1 MHKMT
6 ATPTPKTK
14 SLRTLQRIIL
24 PEAVQTDVIPLY
36 IDSGS
41 ATGVQLPT
49 RMDGD
54 AADAIAEAAAVQEL
68 KTDANAPSR
77 SASPD
82 VLGRRST
89 KIDAGKTVSF
99 GTYFNAFPA
108 SYWRRWTELDSVN
121 LQLRT
126 EGDGMIVVYKSNA
139 RGVIQRVDAKVVSG
153 VATSTF
159 QLTLAPFGDGGWYW
173 FDLTAT
179 KSDLILQEAEWQG
192 DIEPRLGQDG
202 GKATVQI
209 TTMNKVE
216 YCINN
221 IRALGENL
229 DALESVQEI
238 LIVDQ
243 GTDKVADHPDFEN
256 AVKPLSGKF
265 RIINQSNLGGSGGFG
280 RGMYE
285 SVNNGS
291 DYVLLLD
298 DDVVVEPESILRL
311 ITFADYCKNPTIVG
325 GHMFDMFDRSVLH
338 AFGEVVNPWRTFYD
352 RPHEDMSLGHD
363 LAKSNLR
370 STHWMH
376 RRVDV
381 DYNGWWMCLIPT
393 EVIKKIGLSLPLFLK
408 WDDAEYGLRAKEA
421 GIATVSFPGAGLWH
435 VSWQDKD
442 DSVGWQAYFHERNR
456 LITALIHSPFEKG
469 GSVLRE
475 SLFLDVKHALS
486 MQYYTEEGRL
496 LAIEDLLSGP
506 EHLHPS
512 LSERLPVIRGKVKNF
527 QDAQLKTNI
536 DDYPQPKTK
545 KPPFKG
551 RRNFHAPGY
560 SKLVPWAVSTVGRQ
574 LFKPV
579 DEMAEKNPQI
589 QLTYAENRWW
599 TVSKFDSLLVTN
611 AEGTGVFW
619 YKRDPQQLR
628 KDLVRASKLHTKLFT
643 DWADLRKQYKEAA
656 GQVASYEAWQE
667 TFNKHTESEITR

>member
-1 MHKMT
+1 MSVKNMT
-6 ATPTPKTK
+6 DMK
-14 SLRTLQRIIL
+14 TLQRVIL

-49 RMDGD
+49 RLDGD
-54 AADAIAEAAAVQEL
+54 AAKTIEKAAAQQEL
-68 KTDANAPSR
+68 KNENAAGPVATTS
-77 SASPD
+77 D

-89 KIDAGKTVSF
+89 HLAAGKTVSF

-108 SYWRRWTELDSVN
+108 SYWRRWTDLKSVT
-121 LQLRT
+121 LRITT
-126 EGDGMIVVYKSNA
+126 EGAGMVVVYKSNA
-139 RGVIQRVDAKVVSG
+139 RGVIQRVDAKVLEGAETV
-153 VATSTF
+153 TF
-159 QLTLAPFGDGGWYW
+159 NLTLAPFGDGGWYW

-179 KSDLILQEAEWQG
+179 KSDLTLVEADWLG
-192 DIEPRLGQDG
+192 DIQPRLGEAG

-209 TTMNKVE
+209 TTMNKVQ
-216 YCINN
+216 YCIDN
-221 IRALGENL
+221 IRSLGNNL
-229 DALESVQEI
+229 DALETVKEI

-243 GTDKVADHPDFEN
+243 GTEKVQDHPDFEEVV
-256 AVKPLSGKF
+256 APLAGKF
-265 RIINQSNLGGSGGFG
+265 RIINQANLGGSGGFA
-280 RGMYE
+280 RGMFE

-291 DYVLLLD
+291 DYVMLLD

-325 GHMFDMFDRSVLH
+325 GHMFDMYDRSVLH

-352 RPHEDMSLGHD
+352 KPHADMSLGHD
-363 LAKSNLR
+363 LGRNNLR

-393 EVIKKIGLSLPLFLK
+393 EVINKIGLSLPLFLK

-421 GIATVSFPGAGLWH
+421 GIATVSFPGAALWH

-496 LAIEDLLSGP
+496 MAIEDLLSGP

-512 LSERLPVIRGKVKNF
+512 LSERLPVIRGKVKDF
-527 QDAQLKTNI
+527 QDAQLKSNL
-536 DDYPQPKTK
+536 DDYPQPKTT

-551 RRNFHAPGY
+551 RRNFSSPGY
-560 SKLVPWAVSTVGRQ
+560 QKLIPWTISTVGRQ

-579 DEMAEKNPQI
+579 DDLAKTNPQI
-589 QLTYAENRWW
+589 QLNYSENRWW

-619 YKRDPQQLR
+619 YQRDPKKLR
-628 KDLVRASKLHTKLFT
+628 ENLARASKLHAQLFKN
-643 DWADLRKQYKEAA
+643 WADLRNQYRSAA
-656 GQVASYEAWQE
+656 AEVASYDAWAK
-667 TFNKHTESEITR
+667 TFQKHTESELTR

>member
-1 MHKMT
+1 MMT
-6 ATPTPKTK
+6 TTHTSPVQT
-14 SLRTLQRIIL
+14 RVLQRVIL

-36 IDSGS
+36 IDSGN

-49 RMDGD
+49 RLDDD
-54 AADAIAEAAAVQEL
+54 ASKTIAQATARQEL
-68 KTDANAPSR
+68 KAEA
-77 SASPD
+77 SAGSARGTEPD
-82 VLGRRST
+82 MLSRRST
-89 KIDAGKTVSF
+89 HLAAGKTVSF

-108 SYWRRWTELDSVN
+108 SYWRRWTSLKSVT
-121 LQLRT
+121 LRLET
-126 EGDGMIVVYKSNA
+126 SGEGMVVVYKSNA
-139 RGVIQRVDAKVVSG
+139 RGVIQRVDAKVLSG
-153 VATSTF
+153 QVKTEFELS
-159 QLTLAPFGDGGWYW
+159 LAPFGDGGWYW
-173 FDLTAT
+173 FDLSAT
-179 KSDLILQEAEWQG
+179 SDDLTLVEAEWCG
-192 DIEPRLGQDG
+192 AITPRLGEEG

-209 TTMNKVE
+209 TTMNKVQ
-216 YCINN
+216 YCIDN
-221 IRALGENL
+221 IRSLGENL
-229 DALESVQEI
+229 DALETVQEI

-243 GTDKVADHPDFEN
+243 GTEKVSEHPDFEEV
-256 AVKPLSGKF
+256 VKPLSGKF
-265 RIINQSNLGGSGGFG
+265 RIINQANLGGSGGFA
-280 RGMYE
+280 RGMFE

-291 DYVLLLD
+291 DYVMLLD

-325 GHMFDMFDRSVLH
+325 GHMFDMYDRSVLH

-352 RPHEDMSLGHD
+352 KPYDDMFLGHD
-363 LAKSNLR
+363 LGKSNLR
-370 STHWMH
+370 STHWLH

-393 EVIKKIGLSLPLFLK
+393 EVIKQIGLSLPLFLK
-408 WDDAEYGLRAKEA
+408 WDDAEYGLRAKAA

-469 GSVLRE
+469 GAVLRE

-496 LAIEDLLSGP
+496 MALEDLLSGP
-506 EHLHPS
+506 DHLHPS
-512 LSERLPVIRGKVKNF
+512 LSERLPVIRGKVKEF
-527 QDAQLKTNI
+527 KDAQLKTDF
-536 DDYPQPKTK
+536 DDYPQPKTH

-551 RRNFHAPGY
+551 RRNFSSPGY
-560 SKLVPWAVSTVGRQ
+560 QKLIPWTISTVGRQ

-579 DEMAEKNPQI
+579 DSLAKEHPQI
-589 QLTYAENRWW
+589 QLNYSENRWW

-619 YKRDPQQLR
+619 YQRDPKKLR
-628 KDLVRASKLHTKLFT
+628 ENLARATKLHAKLFSDWSKL
-643 DWADLRKQYKEAA
+643 RQQYREAA
-656 GQVASYEAWQE
+656 DRVASYDAWAK
-667 TFNKHTESEITR
+667 TFEKHTESELTR

>member
-1 MHKMT
+1 MT
-6 ATPTPKTK
+6 ENNVPSMKI
-14 SLRTLQRIIL
+14 LQRVIL

-49 RMDGD
+49 RLDGD
-54 AADAIAEAAAVQEL
+54 AAKTIEKATAQQEL
-68 KTDANAPSR
+68 KNENAPGPVATNS
-77 SASPD
+77 D

-89 KIDAGKTVSF
+89 HLAVGKTVSF

-108 SYWRRWTELDSVN
+108 SYWRRWTELKSVT
-121 LQLRT
+121 LRITT
-126 EGDGMIVVYKSNA
+126 EGAGMVVVYKSNA
-139 RGVIQRVDAKVVSG
+139 RGVIQRVDAKVLEGAETV
-153 VATSTF
+153 TF
-159 QLTLAPFGDGGWYW
+159 DLTLAPFGDGGWYW

-179 KSDLILQEAEWQG
+179 KSDLTLVEADWLG
-192 DIEPRLGQDG
+192 DIQPRLGEAG

-209 TTMNKVE
+209 TTMNKVQ
-216 YCINN
+216 YCIDN
-221 IRALGENL
+221 IRSLGNNL
-229 DALESVQEI
+229 DALETVKEI

-243 GTDKVADHPDFEN
+243 GTEKVQDHPDFEEVV
-256 AVKPLSGKF
+256 APLAGKF
-265 RIINQSNLGGSGGFG
+265 RIINQANLGGSGGFA
-280 RGMYE
+280 RGMFE

-291 DYVLLLD
+291 DYVMLLD

-325 GHMFDMFDRSVLH
+325 GHMFDMYDRSVLH

-352 RPHEDMSLGHD
+352 KPHEDMSLGHD
-363 LAKSNLR
+363 LGRNNLR

-393 EVIKKIGLSLPLFLK
+393 EVINKIGLSLPLFLK

-421 GIATVSFPGAGLWH
+421 GVATVSFPGAALWH

-475 SLFLDVKHALS
+475 SLFLDVKHVLS

-496 LAIEDLLSGP
+496 MAIEDLLSGP
-506 EHLHPS
+506 DHLHPS
-512 LSERLPVIRGKVKNF
+512 LSERLPVIRGKVKEF
-527 QDAQLKTNI
+527 QDAQLKSNL
-536 DDYPQPKTK
+536 DDYPQPKTS

-551 RRNFHAPGY
+551 RRNFSSPGY
-560 SKLVPWAVSTVGRQ
+560 QKLIPWTISTVGRQ

-579 DEMAEKNPQI
+579 DDLAKTHPQI
-589 QLTYAENRWW
+589 QLNYSENRWW

-619 YKRDPQQLR
+619 YQRDPKKLR
-628 KDLVRASKLHTKLFT
+628 ENLARASKLHAQLFKN
-643 DWADLRKQYKEAA
+643 WADLRNQYRSAA
-656 GQVASYEAWQE
+656 AEVASYDAWAK
-667 TFNKHTESEITR
+667 TFQKHTESELTR

>member
-1 MHKMT
+1 MSST
-6 ATPTPKTK
+6 TTIDT
-14 SLRTLQRIIL
+14 SSQRTLQRVIL

-36 IDSGS
+36 VDAGMAS
-41 ATGVQLPT
+41 GVQLPT
-49 RMDGD
+49 REDGD
-54 AADAIAEAAAVQEL
+54 AHKTFVQATSDQEKTADSSRADASDL
-68 KTDANAPSR
+68 
-77 SASPD
+77 
-82 VLGRRST
+82 LGRRST
-89 KIDAGKTVSF
+89 QIAKGKSLSF

-108 SYWRRWTELDSVN
+108 SYWRRWTSLRFVTLSVKT
-121 LQLRT
+121 QG
-126 EGDGMIVVYKSNA
+126 EGMIIVYKSNA
-139 RGVIQRVDAKVVSG
+139 RGVIQRVDAAVVSG
-153 VATSTF
+153 ENEAVFKLS
-159 QLTLAPFGDGGWYW
+159 LNPFSDGGWYW
-173 FDLTAT
+173 FDLDAQQQGFTLVEANWLGDAT
-179 KSDLILQEAEWQG
+179 
-192 DIEPRLGQDG
+192 PRTGENG

-221 IRALGENL
+221 IRSLGENIDIFDSIKEL
-229 DALESVQEI
+229 

-243 GTDKVADHPDFEN
+243 GTDKVQDHPDFEKVV
-256 AVKPLSGKF
+256 APLAGKF
-265 RIINQSNLGGSGGFG
+265 RIINQSNLGGSGGFA

-311 ITFADYCKNPTIVG
+311 VTFADYCKNPTIVG
-325 GHMFDMFDRSVLH
+325 GHMFDMYDRTVLH

-352 RPHEDMSLGHD
+352 RPHKDMTLGHD
-363 LAKSNLR
+363 LGRHNLR
-370 STHWMH
+370 NTHWLH

-393 EVIKKIGLSLPLFLK
+393 EVIKEIGLSLPLFLK

-435 VSWQDKD
+435 VSWVDKD

-469 GSVLRE
+469 GAVMRE

-496 LAIEDLLSGP
+496 MALEDLLSGP
-506 EHLHPS
+506 EHLHDS
-512 LSERLPVIRGKVKNF
+512 LSERLPVIRGKAANYI
-527 QDAQLKTNI
+527 DAQLKSDI
-536 DDYPQPKTK
+536 DAYPQPKTK

-551 RRNFHAPGY
+551 RRNFAPPTY
-560 SKLVPWAVSTVGRQ
+560 KNLLPWAVKAVGRQ
-574 LFKPV
+574 AFVPV
-579 DEMAEKNPQI
+579 DKMAQENPQI
-589 QLTYAENRWW
+589 QLSYQENRWW
-599 TVSKFDSLLVTN
+599 TVSRFDSLLVTN

-619 YKRDPQQLR
+619 YKRDPEQLR
-628 KDLVRASKLHTKLFT
+628 SKLAKAASLHAKLFKN
-643 DWADLRKQYKEAA
+643 WASLRQQYRDAA
-656 GQVASYEAWQE
+656 ADVASYEAWKK
-667 TFNKHTESEITR
+667 TFDKHTESELTR

>member
-1 MHKMT
+1 MSEMKI
-6 ATPTPKTK
+6 
-14 SLRTLQRIIL
+14 LQRVIL

-49 RMDGD
+49 RLDGD
-54 AADAIAEAAAVQEL
+54 AAKTIEKAAAQQEL
-68 KTDANAPSR
+68 KNENSMGPATVSTDL
-77 SASPD
+77 
-82 VLGRRST
+82 LGRRST
-89 KIDAGKTVSF
+89 HLDAGKTVSF

-108 SYWRRWTELDSVN
+108 SYWRRWTELKSVT
-121 LQLRT
+121 LRITT
-126 EGDGMIVVYKSNA
+126 EGAGMVVVYKSNA
-139 RGVIQRVDAKVVSG
+139 RGVIQRVDAKVLEGAETV
-153 VATSTF
+153 TF
-159 QLTLAPFGDGGWYW
+159 DLTLAPFGDGGWYW

-179 KSDLILQEAEWQG
+179 KSDLTLVEADWLG
-192 DIEPRLGQDG
+192 DIQPRLGEAG

-209 TTMNKVE
+209 TTMNKVQ
-216 YCINN
+216 YCIDN
-221 IRALGENL
+221 IRSLGNNL
-229 DALESVQEI
+229 DALETVKEI

-243 GTDKVADHPDFEN
+243 GTEKVQDHPDFEEVV
-256 AVKPLSGKF
+256 APLAGKF
-265 RIINQSNLGGSGGFG
+265 RIINQANLGGSGGFA
-280 RGMYE
+280 RGMFE

-291 DYVLLLD
+291 DYVMLLD

-325 GHMFDMFDRSVLH
+325 GHMFDMYDRSVLH

-352 RPHEDMSLGHD
+352 KPHEDMSLGHD
-363 LAKSNLR
+363 LGRNNLR

-393 EVIKKIGLSLPLFLK
+393 EVINKIGLSLPLFLK

-421 GIATVSFPGAGLWH
+421 GVATVSFPGAALWH

-496 LAIEDLLSGP
+496 MAIEDLLSGP

-512 LSERLPVIRGKVKNF
+512 LSERLPVIRGKVKEF
-527 QDAQLKTNI
+527 QDAQLKSNL
-536 DDYPQPKTK
+536 DDYPQPKTS

-551 RRNFHAPGY
+551 RRNFSSPGY
-560 SKLVPWAVSTVGRQ
+560 QKLIPWTISTVGRQ

-579 DEMAEKNPQI
+579 DDLAKTHPQI
-589 QLTYAENRWW
+589 QLNYSENRWW

-619 YKRDPQQLR
+619 YQRDPKKLR
-628 KDLVRASKLHTKLFT
+628 ENLARASKLHAQLFKN
-643 DWADLRKQYKEAA
+643 WADLRNQYRSAA
-656 GQVASYEAWQE
+656 AEVASYDAWAK
-667 TFNKHTESEITR
+667 TFQKHTESELTR

>member
-1 MHKMT
+1 MSTKNMT
-6 ATPTPKTK
+6 EMK
-14 SLRTLQRIIL
+14 TLQRVIL

-49 RMDGD
+49 RLDGD
-54 AADAIAEAAAVQEL
+54 AAKTIEKATAQQEL
-68 KTDANAPSR
+68 KNENAAGPVVTTS
-77 SASPD
+77 D
-82 VLGRRST
+82 VLGRRSAHLA
-89 KIDAGKTVSF
+89 AGKTASF

-108 SYWRRWTELDSVN
+108 SYWRRWTDLKSVT
-121 LQLRT
+121 LRIVT
-126 EGDGMIVVYKSNA
+126 NGAGMVVVYKSNA
-139 RGVIQRVDAKVVSG
+139 RGVIQRVDAKVVEG
-153 VATSTF
+153 AETVTF
-159 QLTLAPFGDGGWYW
+159 DLTLAPFGDGGWYW

-179 KSDLILQEAEWQG
+179 KSDLTLVEADWLG
-192 DIEPRLGQDG
+192 DIQPRLGATG

-209 TTMNKVE
+209 TTMNKVQ
-216 YCINN
+216 YCIDN
-221 IRALGENL
+221 IRSLGNNL
-229 DALESVQEI
+229 DALETVKEI

-243 GTDKVADHPDFEN
+243 GTEKVQDHPDFEEVV
-256 AVKPLSGKF
+256 APLAGKF
-265 RIINQSNLGGSGGFG
+265 RIINQANLGGSGGFA
-280 RGMYE
+280 RGMFE

-291 DYVLLLD
+291 DYVMLLD

-325 GHMFDMFDRSVLH
+325 GHMFDMYDRSVLH

-352 RPHEDMSLGHD
+352 KPHEDMSLGHD
-363 LAKSNLR
+363 LGRNNLR

-393 EVIKKIGLSLPLFLK
+393 EVINKIGLSLPLFLK

-421 GIATVSFPGAGLWH
+421 GIATVSFPGAALWH

-456 LITALIHSPFEKG
+456 LITALIHSPFDKG

-496 LAIEDLLSGP
+496 MAIEDLLSGP

-512 LSERLPVIRGKVKNF
+512 LSERLPVIRSKVKEF
-527 QDAQLKTNI
+527 KDAQLKSNL

-551 RRNFHAPGY
+551 RRNFSSPGY
-560 SKLVPWAVSTVGRQ
+560 QKLIPWTISTVGRQ

-579 DEMAEKNPQI
+579 DELAKTTPQI
-589 QLTYAENRWW
+589 QLNYSENRWW
-599 TVSKFDSLLVTN
+599 TVSKFDSVLVTN

-619 YKRDPQQLR
+619 YQRDPKKLR
-628 KDLVRASKLHTKLFT
+628 ENLARASKLHAQLFKN
-643 DWADLRKQYKEAA
+643 WEDLRHQYRSAA
-656 GQVASYEAWQE
+656 AEVASYDAWAN
-667 TFNKHTESEITR
+667 TFQNHTESELTR

>member
-1 MHKMT
+1 MMDAVKE
-6 ATPTPKTK
+6 
-14 SLRTLQRIIL
+14 LRTLQRIIL

-36 IDSGS
+36 VDSGD
-41 ATGVQLPT
+41 ATGIQLPT
-49 RMDGD
+49 RLDGE
-54 AADAIAEAAAVQEL
+54 ASKTLAQATARQEKQAEHLVQ
-68 KTDANAPSR
+68 R
-77 SASPD
+77 SSSAPD
-82 VLGRRST
+82 VLGRHST
-89 KIDAGKTVSF
+89 HLAAGTTVSF

-108 SYWRRWTELDSVN
+108 SYWRRWTNLKAVTLELET
-121 LQLRT
+121 QG
-126 EGDGMIVVYKSNA
+126 EGMVIVYKSNA
-139 RGVIQRVDAKVVSG
+139 RGVIQRVDAKVLSG
-153 VATSTF
+153 QEKNSF
-159 QLTLAPFGDGGWYW
+159 ELPLAPFGDGGWYW
-173 FDLTAT
+173 FDLIAT
-179 KSDLILQEAEWQG
+179 QDDLTLLEAAWKG
-192 DIEPRLGQDG
+192 DITPRLGSAG

-209 TTMNKVE
+209 TTMNKVD
-216 YCINN
+216 YCIDN
-221 IRALGENL
+221 IRSLGQNL

-243 GTDKVADHPDFEN
+243 GTDKVQDHPDFEEVV
-256 AVKPLSGKF
+256 APLAGKF
-265 RIINQSNLGGSGGFG
+265 RIINQANLGGSGGFA

-291 DYVLLLD
+291 DYVMLLD

-325 GHMFDMFDRSVLH
+325 GHMFDMYDRSVLH

-352 RPHEDMSLGHD
+352 KPQDDMSLGHN
-363 LAKSNLR
+363 LAFSNLR
-370 STHWMH
+370 NTHWMH

-408 WDDAEYGLRAKEA
+408 WDDAEYGLRAKAA
-421 GIATVSFPGAGLWH
+421 GIPTVSFPGAGLWH

-469 GSVLRE
+469 GAVLRE

-496 LAIEDLLSGP
+496 MAIEDLLSGP

-512 LSERLPVIRGKVKNF
+512 LSERLPVIRGKVKDF
-527 QDAQLKTNI
+527 QDAQLKS
-536 DDYPQPKTK
+536 DVDSYPQPKTK

-551 RRNFHAPGY
+551 RRNFASPGY
-560 SKLVPWAVSTVGRQ
+560 QKLIPWTISTVGRQ

-579 DEMAEKNPQI
+579 DELAQKHPQI
-589 QLTYAENRWW
+589 QLSYSENRWW

-619 YKRDPQQLR
+619 YKRDPKKLR
-628 KDLVRASKLHTKLFT
+628 ENLLRAAKLHSKLFN
-643 DWADLRKQYKEAA
+643 DWSNLRQQYREAA
-656 GQVASYEAWQE
+656 AEVASYEAWQK
-667 TFNKHTESEITR
+667 TFEKHTESVLTR

>member
-1 MHKMT
+1 MT
-6 ATPTPKTK
+6 DMK
-14 SLRTLQRIIL
+14 TLQRVIL

-49 RMDGD
+49 RLDGD
-54 AADAIAEAAAVQEL
+54 AAKTIEKAAAQQEL
-68 KTDANAPSR
+68 KNENAAGPVATTS
-77 SASPD
+77 D

-89 KIDAGKTVSF
+89 HLAAGKTVSF

-108 SYWRRWTELDSVN
+108 SYWRRWTDLKSVT
-121 LQLRT
+121 LRITT
-126 EGDGMIVVYKSNA
+126 EGAGMVVVYKSNA
-139 RGVIQRVDAKVVSG
+139 RGVIQRVDAKVLEGAETV
-153 VATSTF
+153 TF
-159 QLTLAPFGDGGWYW
+159 DLTLAPFGDGGWYW

-179 KSDLILQEAEWQG
+179 KSDLTLVEADWLG
-192 DIEPRLGQDG
+192 DIQPRLGEAG

-209 TTMNKVE
+209 TTMNKVQ
-216 YCINN
+216 YCIDN
-221 IRALGENL
+221 IRSLGNNL
-229 DALESVQEI
+229 DALETVKEI

-243 GTDKVADHPDFEN
+243 GTEKVQDHPDFEEVV
-256 AVKPLSGKF
+256 APLAGKF
-265 RIINQSNLGGSGGFG
+265 RIINQANLGGSGGFA
-280 RGMYE
+280 RGMFE

-291 DYVLLLD
+291 DYVMLLD

-325 GHMFDMFDRSVLH
+325 GHMFDMYDRSVLH

-352 RPHEDMSLGHD
+352 KPHEDMSLGHD
-363 LAKSNLR
+363 LGRNNLR

-393 EVIKKIGLSLPLFLK
+393 EVINKIGLSLPLFLK

-421 GIATVSFPGAGLWH
+421 GIATVSFPGAALWH

-496 LAIEDLLSGP
+496 MAIEDLLSGP
-506 EHLHPS
+506 THLHPS
-512 LSERLPVIRGKVKNF
+512 LSERLPIIRGKVKDF
-527 QDAQLKTNI
+527 KDAQLKSNL
-536 DDYPQPKTK
+536 DDYPQPKTT

-551 RRNFHAPGY
+551 RRNFSSPGY
-560 SKLVPWAVSTVGRQ
+560 QKLIPWTISTVGRQ

-579 DEMAEKNPQI
+579 DDLAKTNPQI
-589 QLTYAENRWW
+589 QLNYSENRWW

-619 YKRDPQQLR
+619 YQRDPKKLR
-628 KDLVRASKLHTKLFT
+628 ENLARASKLHAQLFKN
-643 DWADLRKQYKEAA
+643 WADLRNQYRSAA
-656 GQVASYEAWQE
+656 AEVASYDAWAK
-667 TFNKHTESEITR
+667 TFQKHTESELTR

>member
-1 MHKMT
+1 MSVKNMSEM
-6 ATPTPKTK
+6 K
-14 SLRTLQRIIL
+14 TLQRVIL

-49 RMDGD
+49 RLDGD
-54 AADAIAEAAAVQEL
+54 AAKTIEKAAAQQEL
-68 KTDANAPSR
+68 KNENSMGPATVSTDL
-77 SASPD
+77 
-82 VLGRRST
+82 LGRRST
-89 KIDAGKTVSF
+89 HLDAGKTVSF

-108 SYWRRWTELDSVN
+108 SYWRRWTELKSVT
-121 LQLRT
+121 LRITT
-126 EGDGMIVVYKSNA
+126 EGAGMVVVYKSNA
-139 RGVIQRVDAKVVSG
+139 RGVIQRVDAKVLEGAETV
-153 VATSTF
+153 TF
-159 QLTLAPFGDGGWYW
+159 DLTLAPFGDGGWYW

-179 KSDLILQEAEWQG
+179 KSDLTLVEADWLG
-192 DIEPRLGQDG
+192 DIQPRLGEAG

-209 TTMNKVE
+209 TTMNKVQ
-216 YCINN
+216 YCIDN
-221 IRALGENL
+221 IRSLGNNL
-229 DALESVQEI
+229 DALETVKEI

-243 GTDKVADHPDFEN
+243 GTEKVQDHPDFEEVV
-256 AVKPLSGKF
+256 APLAGKF
-265 RIINQSNLGGSGGFG
+265 RIINQANLGGSGGFA
-280 RGMYE
+280 RGMFE

-291 DYVLLLD
+291 DYVMLLD
-298 DDVVVEPESILRL
+298 DDIVVEPESILRL

-325 GHMFDMFDRSVLH
+325 GHMFDMYDRSVLH

-352 RPHEDMSLGHD
+352 KPHEDMSLGHD
-363 LAKSNLR
+363 LGRNNLR

-393 EVIKKIGLSLPLFLK
+393 EVINKIGLSLPLFLK

-421 GIATVSFPGAGLWH
+421 GVATVSFPGAALWH

-496 LAIEDLLSGP
+496 MAIEDLLSGP
-506 EHLHPS
+506 DHLHPS
-512 LSERLPVIRGKVKNF
+512 LSERLPVIRGKVKEF
-527 QDAQLKTNI
+527 QDAQLKSNL
-536 DDYPQPKTK
+536 DDYPQPKTS

-551 RRNFHAPGY
+551 RRNFSSPGY
-560 SKLVPWAVSTVGRQ
+560 QKLIPWTISTVGRQ

-579 DEMAEKNPQI
+579 DDLAKTHPQI
-589 QLTYAENRWW
+589 QLNYSENRWW

-619 YKRDPQQLR
+619 YQRDPKKLR
-628 KDLVRASKLHTKLFT
+628 ENLARASKLHAQLFKN
-643 DWADLRKQYKEAA
+643 WADLRNQYRSAA
-656 GQVASYEAWQE
+656 AEVASYDAWAK
-667 TFNKHTESEITR
+667 TFQKHTESELTR

>member
-1 MHKMT
+1 MT
-6 ATPTPKTK
+6 DMK
-14 SLRTLQRIIL
+14 TLQRVIL

-49 RMDGD
+49 RLDGD
-54 AADAIAEAAAVQEL
+54 AAKTIEKAAAQQEL
-68 KTDANAPSR
+68 KNENAAGSVATT
-77 SASPD
+77 SD

-89 KIDAGKTVSF
+89 HLAAGKTVSF

-108 SYWRRWTELDSVN
+108 SYWRRWTGLKSVT
-121 LQLRT
+121 LRITT
-126 EGDGMIVVYKSNA
+126 EGAGMVVVYKSNA
-139 RGVIQRVDAKVVSG
+139 RGVIQRVDAKVLEGAETV
-153 VATSTF
+153 TF
-159 QLTLAPFGDGGWYW
+159 NLTLAPFGDGGWYW

-179 KSDLILQEAEWQG
+179 KSDLTLVEADWLG
-192 DIEPRLGQDG
+192 DIQPRLGEAG

-209 TTMNKVE
+209 TTMNKVQ
-216 YCINN
+216 YCIDN
-221 IRALGENL
+221 IRSLGNNL
-229 DALESVQEI
+229 DALETVKEI

-243 GTDKVADHPDFEN
+243 GTEKVQDHPDFEEVV
-256 AVKPLSGKF
+256 APLAGKF
-265 RIINQSNLGGSGGFG
+265 RIINQANLGGSGGFA
-280 RGMYE
+280 RGMFE

-291 DYVLLLD
+291 DYVMLLD

-325 GHMFDMFDRSVLH
+325 GHMFDMYDRSVLH

-352 RPHEDMSLGHD
+352 KPHADMSLGHD
-363 LAKSNLR
+363 LGRNNLR

-393 EVIKKIGLSLPLFLK
+393 EVINKIGLSLPLFLK

-421 GIATVSFPGAGLWH
+421 GIATVSFPGAALWH

-496 LAIEDLLSGP
+496 MAIEDLLSGP
-506 EHLHPS
+506 AHLHPS
-512 LSERLPVIRGKVKNF
+512 LSERLPIIRGKVKDF
-527 QDAQLKTNI
+527 KDAQLKSNL
-536 DDYPQPKTK
+536 DDYPQPKTT

-551 RRNFHAPGY
+551 RRNFSSPGY
-560 SKLVPWAVSTVGRQ
+560 QKLIPWTISTVGRH

-579 DEMAEKNPQI
+579 DDLAKTNPQI
-589 QLTYAENRWW
+589 QLNYSENRWW

-619 YKRDPQQLR
+619 YQRDPKKLR
-628 KDLVRASKLHTKLFT
+628 ENLARASKLHAQLFKN
-643 DWADLRKQYKEAA
+643 WADLRNQYRSAA
-656 GQVASYEAWQE
+656 AEVASYDAWAK
-667 TFNKHTESEITR
+667 TFQKHTESELTR

>member
-1 MHKMT
+1 MSAKNMT
-6 ATPTPKTK
+6 EMK
-14 SLRTLQRIIL
+14 TLQRVIL

-49 RMDGD
+49 RLDGD
-54 AADAIAEAAAVQEL
+54 AAKTIEKATAQQEL
-68 KTDANAPSR
+68 KNENAAGPVATTS
-77 SASPD
+77 D
-82 VLGRRST
+82 VLGRRSAHLA
-89 KIDAGKTVSF
+89 AGKTASF

-108 SYWRRWTELDSVN
+108 SYWRRWTDLKSVT
-121 LQLRT
+121 LRIVT
-126 EGDGMIVVYKSNA
+126 DGAGMVVVYKSNA
-139 RGVIQRVDAKVVSG
+139 RGVIQRVDAKVVEG
-153 VATSTF
+153 AETVTF
-159 QLTLAPFGDGGWYW
+159 DLTLAPFGDGGWYW

-179 KSDLILQEAEWQG
+179 KSDLTLVEADWLG
-192 DIEPRLGQDG
+192 DIQPRLGAAG

-209 TTMNKVE
+209 TTMNKVQ
-216 YCINN
+216 YCIDN
-221 IRALGENL
+221 IRSLGNNL
-229 DALESVQEI
+229 DALETVKEI

-243 GTDKVADHPDFEN
+243 GTEKVQDHPDFEEVV
-256 AVKPLSGKF
+256 APLAGKF
-265 RIINQSNLGGSGGFG
+265 RIINQANLGGSGGFA
-280 RGMYE
+280 RGMFE

-291 DYVLLLD
+291 DYVMLLD

-325 GHMFDMFDRSVLH
+325 GHMFDMYDRSVLH

-352 RPHEDMSLGHD
+352 KPHEDMSLGHD
-363 LAKSNLR
+363 LGRNNLR

-393 EVIKKIGLSLPLFLK
+393 EVINKIGLSLPLFLK

-421 GIATVSFPGAGLWH
+421 GIATVSFPGAALWH

-456 LITALIHSPFEKG
+456 LITALIHSPFDKG

-496 LAIEDLLSGP
+496 MAIEDLLSGP

-512 LSERLPVIRGKVKNF
+512 LSERLPVIRGKVKEF
-527 QDAQLKTNI
+527 KDAQLKSNL

-551 RRNFHAPGY
+551 RRNFSSPGY
-560 SKLVPWAVSTVGRQ
+560 QKLIPWTISTVGRQ

-579 DEMAEKNPQI
+579 DELAKTTPQI
-589 QLTYAENRWW
+589 QLNYSENRWW
-599 TVSKFDSLLVTN
+599 TVSKFDSVLVTN

-619 YKRDPQQLR
+619 YQRDPKKLR
-628 KDLVRASKLHTKLFT
+628 ENLARASKLHAQLFKN
-643 DWADLRKQYKEAA
+643 WEELRHQYRSAA
-656 GQVASYEAWQE
+656 AEVASYDAWAN
-667 TFNKHTESEITR
+667 TFQKHTESELTR

>member
-1 MHKMT
+1 MADMK
-6 ATPTPKTK
+6 
-14 SLRTLQRIIL
+14 TLQRVIL

-49 RMDGD
+49 RLDGD
-54 AADAIAEAAAVQEL
+54 AAKTIEKAAAQQEL
-68 KTDANAPSR
+68 KNENAAGPVATTS
-77 SASPD
+77 D

-89 KIDAGKTVSF
+89 HLAAGKTVSF

-108 SYWRRWTELDSVN
+108 SYWRRWTDLKSVT
-121 LQLRT
+121 LRITT
-126 EGDGMIVVYKSNA
+126 EGAGMVVVYKSNA
-139 RGVIQRVDAKVVSG
+139 RGVIQRVDAKVLEGAETV
-153 VATSTF
+153 TF
-159 QLTLAPFGDGGWYW
+159 DLTLAPFGDGGWYW

-179 KSDLILQEAEWQG
+179 KSDLTLVEADWFG
-192 DIEPRLGQDG
+192 DIQPRLGEAG

-209 TTMNKVE
+209 TTMNKVQ
-216 YCINN
+216 YCIDN
-221 IRALGENL
+221 IRSLGNNL
-229 DALESVQEI
+229 DALETVKEI

-243 GTDKVADHPDFEN
+243 GTEKVQDHPDFEEVV
-256 AVKPLSGKF
+256 APLAGKF
-265 RIINQSNLGGSGGFG
+265 RIINQANLGGSGGFA
-280 RGMYE
+280 RGMFE

-291 DYVLLLD
+291 DYVMLLD

-325 GHMFDMFDRSVLH
+325 GHMFDMYDRSVLH

-352 RPHEDMSLGHD
+352 KPHADMSLGHD
-363 LAKSNLR
+363 LGRNNLR

-393 EVIKKIGLSLPLFLK
+393 EVINKIGLSLPLFLK

-421 GIATVSFPGAGLWH
+421 GIATVSFPGAALWH

-496 LAIEDLLSGP
+496 MAIEDLLSGP
-506 EHLHPS
+506 THLHPS
-512 LSERLPVIRGKVKNF
+512 LSERLPVIRGKVKDF
-527 QDAQLKTNI
+527 KDAQLKSNL
-536 DDYPQPKTK
+536 DDYPQPKTT

-551 RRNFHAPGY
+551 RRNFSSPGY
-560 SKLVPWAVSTVGRQ
+560 QKLIPWTISTVGRQ

-579 DEMAEKNPQI
+579 DDLAKTNPQI
-589 QLTYAENRWW
+589 QLNYSENRWW

-619 YKRDPQQLR
+619 YQRDPKKLR
-628 KDLVRASKLHTKLFT
+628 ENLARASKLHAQLFKN
-643 DWADLRKQYKEAA
+643 WADLRNQYRSAA
-656 GQVASYEAWQE
+656 AEVASYDAWAK
-667 TFNKHTESEITR
+667 TFQKHTESELTR

>member
-1 MHKMT
+1 MHKM
-6 ATPTPKTK
+6 ANNKKTETQE
-14 SLRTLQRIIL
+14 LRTLQRIIL

-49 RMDGD
+49 RMDGNT
-54 AADAIAEAAAVQEL
+54 ADTIAEATAAQEQ
-68 KTDANAPSR
+68 KSVADSSTKNNV
-77 SASPD
+77 PD

-89 KIDAGKTVSF
+89 LISQGNTVSF

-108 SYWRRWTELDSVN
+108 SYWRRWTKLTSVN
-121 LQLRT
+121 LRLKT
-126 EGDGMIVVYKSNA
+126 DGEGMIVVYKSNA

-153 VATSTF
+153 AETSEFT
-159 QLTLAPFGDGGWYW
+159 LTLAPFGDGGWYW
-173 FDLTAT
+173 FDLSAT
-179 KSDLILQEAEWQG
+179 KSDLTLEEAEWQG
-192 DIEPRLGQDG
+192 DIEPRLGSQG

-209 TTMNKVE
+209 TTMNKVD

-243 GTDKVADHPDFEN
+243 GTDKVSEHPDFEEV
-256 AVKPLSGKF
+256 VKPLSGKF
-265 RIINQSNLGGSGGFG
+265 RIINQGNLGGSGGFG

-285 SVNNGS
+285 AVNTGS

-363 LAKSNLR
+363 LGKSNLR

-393 EVIKKIGLSLPLFLK
+393 EVINKIGLSLPLFLK

-421 GIATVSFPGAGLWH
+421 GIATVSFPGAALWH

-506 EHLHPS
+506 DHLHSS
-512 LSERLPVIRGKVKNF
+512 LSERLPVIRGKVKDF

-551 RRNFHAPGY
+551 RRNFNSPGY
-560 SKLVPWAVSTVGRQ
+560 SKLIPWALSTVSRQ
-574 LFKPV
+574 VFKPV
-579 DEMAEKNPQI
+579 DELAEENPQI
-589 QLTYAENRWW
+589 QLSYSENRWW
-599 TVSKFDSLLVTN
+599 TVSKFDSVLVTN

-628 KDLVRASKLHTKLFT
+628 KDLMRATKLHAKLYSE
-643 DWADLRKQYKEAA
+643 WAELRRQYREAA
-656 GQVASYEAWQE
+656 TEVASYEAWKK
-667 TFNKHTESEITR
+667 TFEKHTESEITR

>member
-1 MHKMT
+1 MSVKNMT
-6 ATPTPKTK
+6 DMK
-14 SLRTLQRIIL
+14 TLQRVIL

-49 RMDGD
+49 RLDGD
-54 AADAIAEAAAVQEL
+54 AAKTIEKAAAQQEL
-68 KTDANAPSR
+68 KNENAAGSVATT
-77 SASPD
+77 SD

-89 KIDAGKTVSF
+89 HLAAGKTVSF

-108 SYWRRWTELDSVN
+108 SYWRRWTGLKSVT
-121 LQLRT
+121 LRITT
-126 EGDGMIVVYKSNA
+126 EGAGMVVVYKSNA
-139 RGVIQRVDAKVVSG
+139 RGVIQRVDAKVLEGAETV
-153 VATSTF
+153 TF
-159 QLTLAPFGDGGWYW
+159 NLTLAPFGDGGWYW

-179 KSDLILQEAEWQG
+179 KSDLTLVEADWLG
-192 DIEPRLGQDG
+192 DIQPRLGEAG

-209 TTMNKVE
+209 TTMNKVQ
-216 YCINN
+216 YCIDN
-221 IRALGENL
+221 IRSLGNNL
-229 DALESVQEI
+229 DALETVKEI

-243 GTDKVADHPDFEN
+243 GTEKVQDHPDFEEVV
-256 AVKPLSGKF
+256 APLAGKF
-265 RIINQSNLGGSGGFG
+265 RIINQANLGGSGGFA
-280 RGMYE
+280 RGMFE

-291 DYVLLLD
+291 DYVMLLD

-325 GHMFDMFDRSVLH
+325 GHMFDMYDRSVLH

-352 RPHEDMSLGHD
+352 KPHADMSLGHD
-363 LAKSNLR
+363 LGRNNLR

-393 EVIKKIGLSLPLFLK
+393 EVINKIGLSLPLFLK

-421 GIATVSFPGAGLWH
+421 GIATVSFPGAALWH

-496 LAIEDLLSGP
+496 MAIEDLLSGP
-506 EHLHPS
+506 AHLHPS
-512 LSERLPVIRGKVKNF
+512 LSERLPIIRGKVKDF
-527 QDAQLKTNI
+527 KDAQLKSNL
-536 DDYPQPKTK
+536 DDYPQPKTT

-551 RRNFHAPGY
+551 RRNFSSPGY
-560 SKLVPWAVSTVGRQ
+560 QKLIPWTISTVGRH

-579 DEMAEKNPQI
+579 DDLAKTNPQI
-589 QLTYAENRWW
+589 QLNYSENRWW

-619 YKRDPQQLR
+619 YQRDPKKLR
-628 KDLVRASKLHTKLFT
+628 ENLARASKLHAQLFKN
-643 DWADLRKQYKEAA
+643 WADLRNQYRSAA
-656 GQVASYEAWQE
+656 AEVASYDAWAK
-667 TFNKHTESEITR
+667 TFQKHTESELTR

>member
-1 MHKMT
+1 MSVKNMSEM
-6 ATPTPKTK
+6 K
-14 SLRTLQRIIL
+14 TLQRVIL

-49 RMDGD
+49 RLDGD
-54 AADAIAEAAAVQEL
+54 AAKTIEKAAAQQEL
-68 KTDANAPSR
+68 KNENSMGPATVSTDL
-77 SASPD
+77 
-82 VLGRRST
+82 LGRRST
-89 KIDAGKTVSF
+89 HLDAGKTVSF

-108 SYWRRWTELDSVN
+108 SYWRRWTELKSVT
-121 LQLRT
+121 LRITT
-126 EGDGMIVVYKSNA
+126 EGAGMVVVYKSNA
-139 RGVIQRVDAKVVSG
+139 RGVIQRVDAKVLEGAETV
-153 VATSTF
+153 TF
-159 QLTLAPFGDGGWYW
+159 DLTLAPFGDGGWYW

-179 KSDLILQEAEWQG
+179 KSDLTLVEADWLG
-192 DIEPRLGQDG
+192 DIQPRLGEAG

-209 TTMNKVE
+209 TTMNKVQ
-216 YCINN
+216 YCIDN
-221 IRALGENL
+221 IRSLGNNL
-229 DALESVQEI
+229 DALETVKEI

-243 GTDKVADHPDFEN
+243 GTEKVQDHPDFEEVV
-256 AVKPLSGKF
+256 APLASKF
-265 RIINQSNLGGSGGFG
+265 RIINQANLGGSGGFA
-280 RGMYE
+280 RGMFE

-291 DYVLLLD
+291 DYVMLLD

-325 GHMFDMFDRSVLH
+325 GHMFDMYDRSVLH

-352 RPHEDMSLGHD
+352 KPHEDMSLGHD
-363 LAKSNLR
+363 LGRNNLR

-393 EVIKKIGLSLPLFLK
+393 EVINKIGLSLPLFLK

-421 GIATVSFPGAGLWH
+421 GVATVSFPGAALWH

-496 LAIEDLLSGP
+496 MAIEDLLSGP
-506 EHLHPS
+506 GHLHPS
-512 LSERLPVIRGKVKNF
+512 LSERLPVIRGKVKEF
-527 QDAQLKTNI
+527 QDAQLKSNL
-536 DDYPQPKTK
+536 DDYPQPKTS

-551 RRNFHAPGY
+551 RRNFSSPGY
-560 SKLVPWAVSTVGRQ
+560 QKLIPWTISTVGRQ

-579 DEMAEKNPQI
+579 DDLAKTHPQI
-589 QLTYAENRWW
+589 QLNYSENRWW

-619 YKRDPQQLR
+619 YQRDPKKLR
-628 KDLVRASKLHTKLFT
+628 ENLARASKLHAQLFKN
-643 DWADLRKQYKEAA
+643 WADLRNQYRSAA
-656 GQVASYEAWQE
+656 AEVASYDAWAK
-667 TFNKHTESEITR
+667 TFQKHTESELTR

>member
-1 MHKMT
+1 MSVKNMSEM
-6 ATPTPKTK
+6 K
-14 SLRTLQRIIL
+14 TLQRVIL

-49 RMDGD
+49 RLDGD
-54 AADAIAEAAAVQEL
+54 AAKTIEKAAAQQEL
-68 KTDANAPSR
+68 KNENSMGPATVSTDL
-77 SASPD
+77 
-82 VLGRRST
+82 LGRRST
-89 KIDAGKTVSF
+89 HLDAGKTVSF

-108 SYWRRWTELDSVN
+108 SYWRRWTELKSVT
-121 LQLRT
+121 LRITT
-126 EGDGMIVVYKSNA
+126 EGAGMVVVYKSNA
-139 RGVIQRVDAKVVSG
+139 RGVIQRVDAKVLEGAETV
-153 VATSTF
+153 TF
-159 QLTLAPFGDGGWYW
+159 DLTLAPFGDGGWYW

-179 KSDLILQEAEWQG
+179 KSDLTLVEADWLG
-192 DIEPRLGQDG
+192 DIQPRLGEAG

-209 TTMNKVE
+209 TTMNKVQ
-216 YCINN
+216 YCIDN
-221 IRALGENL
+221 IRSLGNNL
-229 DALESVQEI
+229 DALETVKEI

-243 GTDKVADHPDFEN
+243 GTEKVQDHPDFEEVV
-256 AVKPLSGKF
+256 APLAGKF
-265 RIINQSNLGGSGGFG
+265 RIINQANLGGSGGFA
-280 RGMYE
+280 RGMFE

-291 DYVLLLD
+291 DYVMLLD

-311 ITFADYCKNPTIVG
+311 ITFADYCNNPTIVG
-325 GHMFDMFDRSVLH
+325 GHMFDMYDRSVLH

-352 RPHEDMSLGHD
+352 KPHEDMSLGHD
-363 LAKSNLR
+363 LGRNNLR

-393 EVIKKIGLSLPLFLK
+393 EVINKIGLSLPLFLK

-421 GIATVSFPGAGLWH
+421 GVATVSFPGAALWH

-496 LAIEDLLSGP
+496 MAIEDLLSGP
-506 EHLHPS
+506 DHLHPS
-512 LSERLPVIRGKVKNF
+512 LSERLPVIRGKVKEF
-527 QDAQLKTNI
+527 QDAQLKSNL
-536 DDYPQPKTK
+536 DDYPQPKTS

-551 RRNFHAPGY
+551 RRNFSSPGY
-560 SKLVPWAVSTVGRQ
+560 QKLIPWTISTVGRQ
-574 LFKPV
+574 LLKPV
-579 DEMAEKNPQI
+579 DDLAKTHPQI
-589 QLTYAENRWW
+589 QLNYSENRWW

-619 YKRDPQQLR
+619 YQRDPKKLR
-628 KDLVRASKLHTKLFT
+628 ENLARASKLHAQLFKN
-643 DWADLRKQYKEAA
+643 WADLRNQYRSAA
-656 GQVASYEAWQE
+656 AEVASYDAWAK
-667 TFNKHTESEITR
+667 TFQKHTESELTR

>member
-1 MHKMT
+1 MSVKNMT
-6 ATPTPKTK
+6 DMK
-14 SLRTLQRIIL
+14 TLQRVIL

-49 RMDGD
+49 RLDGD
-54 AADAIAEAAAVQEL
+54 AAKTIEKAAAQQEL
-68 KTDANAPSR
+68 KNENAAGPVATTS
-77 SASPD
+77 D

-89 KIDAGKTVSF
+89 HLAAGKTVSF

-108 SYWRRWTELDSVN
+108 SYWRRWTDLKSVS
-121 LQLRT
+121 LRITT
-126 EGDGMIVVYKSNA
+126 EGAGMVVVYKSNA
-139 RGVIQRVDAKVVSG
+139 RGVIQRVDAKVLEGAETV
-153 VATSTF
+153 TF
-159 QLTLAPFGDGGWYW
+159 DLTLAPFGDGGWYW

-179 KSDLILQEAEWQG
+179 KSDLTLVEADWLG
-192 DIEPRLGQDG
+192 DIQPRLGEAG

-209 TTMNKVE
+209 TTMNKVQ
-216 YCINN
+216 YCIDN
-221 IRALGENL
+221 IRSLGNNL
-229 DALESVQEI
+229 DALETVKEI

-243 GTDKVADHPDFEN
+243 GTEKVQDHPDFEEVV
-256 AVKPLSGKF
+256 APLAGKF
-265 RIINQSNLGGSGGFG
+265 RIINQANLGGSGGFA
-280 RGMYE
+280 RGMFE

-291 DYVLLLD
+291 DYVMLLD

-325 GHMFDMFDRSVLH
+325 GHMFDMYDRSVLH

-352 RPHEDMSLGHD
+352 KPHADMSLGHD
-363 LAKSNLR
+363 LGRNNLR

-393 EVIKKIGLSLPLFLK
+393 EVINKIGLSLPLFLK

-421 GIATVSFPGAGLWH
+421 GIATVSFPGAALWH

-496 LAIEDLLSGP
+496 MAIEDLLSGP

-512 LSERLPVIRGKVKNF
+512 LSERLPIIRGKVKDF
-527 QDAQLKTNI
+527 QDAQLKSNL
-536 DDYPQPKTK
+536 DDYPQPKTT

-551 RRNFHAPGY
+551 RRNFSSPGY
-560 SKLVPWAVSTVGRQ
+560 QKLIPWTISTVGRQ

-579 DEMAEKNPQI
+579 DDLAKTNPQI
-589 QLTYAENRWW
+589 QLNYSENRWW

-619 YKRDPQQLR
+619 YQRDPKKLR
-628 KDLVRASKLHTKLFT
+628 ENLARASKLHAQLFKN
-643 DWADLRKQYKEAA
+643 WADLRNQYRSAA
-656 GQVASYEAWQE
+656 AEVASYDAWAK
-667 TFNKHTESEITR
+667 TFQKHTESELTR

>member
-1 MHKMT
+1 MSVKNMSEM
-6 ATPTPKTK
+6 K
-14 SLRTLQRIIL
+14 TLQRVIL

-49 RMDGD
+49 RLDGD
-54 AADAIAEAAAVQEL
+54 AAKTIEKAAAQQEL
-68 KTDANAPSR
+68 KNENSMGPATVSTDL
-77 SASPD
+77 
-82 VLGRRST
+82 LGRRST
-89 KIDAGKTVSF
+89 HLDAGKTVSF

-108 SYWRRWTELDSVN
+108 SYWRRWTELKSVT
-121 LQLRT
+121 LRITT
-126 EGDGMIVVYKSNA
+126 EGAGMVVVYKSNA
-139 RGVIQRVDAKVVSG
+139 RGVIQRVDAKVLEGAETV
-153 VATSTF
+153 TF
-159 QLTLAPFGDGGWYW
+159 DLTLAPFGDGGWYW

-179 KSDLILQEAEWQG
+179 KSDLTLVEADWLG
-192 DIEPRLGQDG
+192 DIQPRLGEAG

-209 TTMNKVE
+209 TTMNKVQ
-216 YCINN
+216 YCIDN
-221 IRALGENL
+221 IRSLGNNL
-229 DALESVQEI
+229 DALETVKEI

-243 GTDKVADHPDFEN
+243 GTEKVQDHPDFEEVV
-256 AVKPLSGKF
+256 APLAGKF
-265 RIINQSNLGGSGGFG
+265 RIINQANLGGSGGFA
-280 RGMYE
+280 RGMFE

-291 DYVLLLD
+291 DYVMLLD

-325 GHMFDMFDRSVLH
+325 GHMFDMYDRSVLH

-352 RPHEDMSLGHD
+352 KPHEDMSLGHD
-363 LAKSNLR
+363 LGRNNLR

-393 EVIKKIGLSLPLFLK
+393 EVINKIGLSFPLFLK

-421 GIATVSFPGAGLWH
+421 GVATVSFPGAALWH

-496 LAIEDLLSGP
+496 MAIEDLLSGP
-506 EHLHPS
+506 DHLHPS
-512 LSERLPVIRGKVKNF
+512 LSERLPVIRGKVKEF
-527 QDAQLKTNI
+527 QDAQLKSNL
-536 DDYPQPKTK
+536 DDYPQPKTS

-551 RRNFHAPGY
+551 RRNFSSPGY
-560 SKLVPWAVSTVGRQ
+560 QKLIPWTISTVGRQ

-579 DEMAEKNPQI
+579 DDLAKTHPQI
-589 QLTYAENRWW
+589 QLNYSENRWW

-619 YKRDPQQLR
+619 YQRDPKKLR
-628 KDLVRASKLHTKLFT
+628 ENLARASKLHAQLFKN
-643 DWADLRKQYKEAA
+643 WADLRNQYRSAA
-656 GQVASYEAWQE
+656 AEVASYDAWAK
-667 TFNKHTESEITR
+667 TFQKHTESELTR

>member
-1 MHKMT
+1 MSVKNM
-6 ATPTPKTK
+6 ADMK
-14 SLRTLQRIIL
+14 TLQRVIL

-49 RMDGD
+49 RLDGD
-54 AADAIAEAAAVQEL
+54 AAKTIEKAAAQQEL
-68 KTDANAPSR
+68 KNENAAGPVATTS
-77 SASPD
+77 D

-89 KIDAGKTVSF
+89 HLAAGKTVSF

-108 SYWRRWTELDSVN
+108 SYWRRWTDLKSVT
-121 LQLRT
+121 LRITT
-126 EGDGMIVVYKSNA
+126 EGAGMVVVYKSNA
-139 RGVIQRVDAKVVSG
+139 RGVIQRVDAKVLEGAETV
-153 VATSTF
+153 TF
-159 QLTLAPFGDGGWYW
+159 DLTLAPFGDGGWYW

-179 KSDLILQEAEWQG
+179 KSDLTLVEADWFG
-192 DIEPRLGQDG
+192 DIQPRLGEAG

-209 TTMNKVE
+209 TTMNKVQ
-216 YCINN
+216 YCIDN
-221 IRALGENL
+221 IRSLGNNL
-229 DALESVQEI
+229 DALETVKEI

-243 GTDKVADHPDFEN
+243 GTEKVQDHPDFEEVV
-256 AVKPLSGKF
+256 APLAGKF
-265 RIINQSNLGGSGGFG
+265 RIINQANLGGSGGFA
-280 RGMYE
+280 RGMFE

-291 DYVLLLD
+291 DYVMLLD

-325 GHMFDMFDRSVLH
+325 GHMFDMYDRSVLH

-352 RPHEDMSLGHD
+352 KPHADMSLGHD
-363 LAKSNLR
+363 LGRNNLR

-393 EVIKKIGLSLPLFLK
+393 EVINKIGLSLPLFLK

-421 GIATVSFPGAGLWH
+421 GIATVSFPGAALWH

-496 LAIEDLLSGP
+496 MAIEDLLSGP
-506 EHLHPS
+506 THLHPS
-512 LSERLPVIRGKVKNF
+512 LSERLPVIRGKVKDF
-527 QDAQLKTNI
+527 KDAQLKSNL
-536 DDYPQPKTK
+536 DDYPQPKTT

-551 RRNFHAPGY
+551 RRNFSSPGY
-560 SKLVPWAVSTVGRQ
+560 QKLIPWTISTVGRQ

-579 DEMAEKNPQI
+579 DDLAKTNPQI
-589 QLTYAENRWW
+589 QLNYSENRWW

-619 YKRDPQQLR
+619 YQRDPKKLR
-628 KDLVRASKLHTKLFT
+628 ENLARASKLHAQLFKN
-643 DWADLRKQYKEAA
+643 WADLRNQYRSAA
-656 GQVASYEAWQE
+656 AEVASYDAWAK
-667 TFNKHTESEITR
+667 TFQKHTESELTR

>member
-1 MHKMT
+1 MK
-6 ATPTPKTK
+6 
-14 SLRTLQRIIL
+14 TLQRVIL

-49 RMDGD
+49 RLDGD
-54 AADAIAEAAAVQEL
+54 AAQTIEKATAQQEL
-68 KTDANAPSR
+68 KNESSTGPATMSSDL
-77 SASPD
+77 
-82 VLGRRST
+82 LGRHST
-89 KIDAGKTVSF
+89 HLDAGKTVSF

-108 SYWRRWTELDSVN
+108 SYWRRWTDLRSVT
-121 LQLRT
+121 LSITT
-126 EGDGMIVVYKSNA
+126 EGSGMVVVYKSNA
-139 RGVIQRVDAKVVSG
+139 RGVIQRVDAKVLEG
-153 VATSTF
+153 PETSTF
-159 QLTLAPFGDGGWYW
+159 DLTLAPFGDGGWYW

-179 KSDLILQEAEWQG
+179 HSDLTLIKAEWLG
-192 DIEPRLGQDG
+192 NIKPRLGEAG

-209 TTMNKVE
+209 TTMNKVQ
-216 YCINN
+216 YCIDN
-221 IRALGENL
+221 IRSLGNNL
-229 DALESVQEI
+229 DALETVKEI

-243 GTDKVADHPDFEN
+243 GTDKVQDHPDFEEVV
-256 AVKPLSGKF
+256 APLAGKF
-265 RIINQSNLGGSGGFG
+265 RIINQANLGGSGGFA
-280 RGMYE
+280 RGMFE

-291 DYVLLLD
+291 DYVMLLD

-325 GHMFDMFDRSVLH
+325 GHMFDMYDRSVLH

-352 RPHEDMSLGHD
+352 KPHADMSLGHD
-363 LAKSNLR
+363 LGRNNLR
-370 STHWMH
+370 NTHWMH

-393 EVIKKIGLSLPLFLK
+393 EVIQKIGLSLPLFLK

-421 GIATVSFPGAGLWH
+421 GIATVSFPGAALWH

-469 GSVLRE
+469 GAVLRE

-496 LAIEDLLSGP
+496 MAIEDLLSGP

-512 LSERLPVIRGKVKNF
+512 LSERLPVIRGKVKEF
-527 QDAQLKTNI
+527 QDAQLKS
-536 DDYPQPKTK
+536 DVDEYPQPKTT

-551 RRNFHAPGY
+551 RRNFSSPGY
-560 SKLVPWAVSTVGRQ
+560 RKLIPWAVSTVGRQ

-579 DEMAEKNPQI
+579 DDLAKTNPQI
-589 QLTYAENRWW
+589 QLNYSENRWW

-619 YKRDPQQLR
+619 YQRDPKKLR
-628 KDLVRASKLHTKLFT
+628 ENLARASKLHAKLYKN
-643 DWADLRKQYKEAA
+643 WAELRQQYRSAA
-656 GQVASYEAWQE
+656 AEVASYDAWAD
-667 TFNKHTESEITR
+667 TFKKHTESELTR

>member
-1 MHKMT
+1 MSVKNMSEM
-6 ATPTPKTK
+6 KI
-14 SLRTLQRIIL
+14 LQRVIL

-49 RMDGD
+49 RLDGD
-54 AADAIAEAAAVQEL
+54 AAKTIEKAAAQQEL
-68 KTDANAPSR
+68 KNENSMGPATVSTDL
-77 SASPD
+77 
-82 VLGRRST
+82 LGRRST
-89 KIDAGKTVSF
+89 HLDAGKTVSF

-108 SYWRRWTELDSVN
+108 SYWRRWTELKSVT
-121 LQLRT
+121 LRITT
-126 EGDGMIVVYKSNA
+126 EGAGMVVVYKSNA
-139 RGVIQRVDAKVVSG
+139 RGVIQRVDAKVLEGAETV
-153 VATSTF
+153 TF
-159 QLTLAPFGDGGWYW
+159 DLTLAPFGDGGWYW

-179 KSDLILQEAEWQG
+179 KSDLTLVEADWLG
-192 DIEPRLGQDG
+192 DIQPRLGEAG

-209 TTMNKVE
+209 TTMNKVQ
-216 YCINN
+216 YCIDN
-221 IRALGENL
+221 IRSLGNNL
-229 DALESVQEI
+229 DALETVKEI

-243 GTDKVADHPDFEN
+243 GTEKVQDHPDFEEVV
-256 AVKPLSGKF
+256 APLAGKF
-265 RIINQSNLGGSGGFG
+265 RIINQANLGGSGGFA
-280 RGMYE
+280 RGMFE

-291 DYVLLLD
+291 DYVMLLD

-325 GHMFDMFDRSVLH
+325 GHMFDMYDRSVLH

-352 RPHEDMSLGHD
+352 KPHEDMSLGHD
-363 LAKSNLR
+363 LGRNNLR

-393 EVIKKIGLSLPLFLK
+393 EVINKIGLSLPLFLK

-421 GIATVSFPGAGLWH
+421 GVATVSFPGAALWH

-496 LAIEDLLSGP
+496 MAIEDLLSGP

-512 LSERLPVIRGKVKNF
+512 LSERLPVIRGKVKEF
-527 QDAQLKTNI
+527 QDAQLKSNL
-536 DDYPQPKTK
+536 DDYPQPKTS

-551 RRNFHAPGY
+551 RRNFSSPGY
-560 SKLVPWAVSTVGRQ
+560 QKLIPWTISTVGRQ

-579 DEMAEKNPQI
+579 DDLAKTHPQI
-589 QLTYAENRWW
+589 QLNYSENRWW

-619 YKRDPQQLR
+619 YQRDPKKLR
-628 KDLVRASKLHTKLFT
+628 ENLARASKLHAQLFKN
-643 DWADLRKQYKEAA
+643 WADLRNQYRSAA
-656 GQVASYEAWQE
+656 AEVASYDAWAK
-667 TFNKHTESEITR
+667 TFQKHTESELTR

>member
-1 MHKMT
+1 MSVKNMSEM
-6 ATPTPKTK
+6 K
-14 SLRTLQRIIL
+14 TLQRVIL

-49 RMDGD
+49 RLDGD
-54 AADAIAEAAAVQEL
+54 AAKTIEKAAAQQEL
-68 KTDANAPSR
+68 KNENSMGPATVSTDL
-77 SASPD
+77 
-82 VLGRRST
+82 LGRRST
-89 KIDAGKTVSF
+89 HLDAGKTVSF

-108 SYWRRWTELDSVN
+108 SYWRRWTELKSVT
-121 LQLRT
+121 LRITT
-126 EGDGMIVVYKSNA
+126 EGAGMVVVYKSNA
-139 RGVIQRVDAKVVSG
+139 RGVIQRVDAKVLEGAETV
-153 VATSTF
+153 TF
-159 QLTLAPFGDGGWYW
+159 DLTLAPFGDGGWYW

-179 KSDLILQEAEWQG
+179 KSDLTLVEADWLG
-192 DIEPRLGQDG
+192 DIQPRLGEAG

-209 TTMNKVE
+209 TTMNKVQ
-216 YCINN
+216 YCIDN
-221 IRALGENL
+221 IRSLGNNL
-229 DALESVQEI
+229 DALETVKEI

-243 GTDKVADHPDFEN
+243 GTEKVQDHPDFEEVV
-256 AVKPLSGKF
+256 APLAGKF
-265 RIINQSNLGGSGGFG
+265 RIINQANLGGSGGFA
-280 RGMYE
+280 RGMFE

-291 DYVLLLD
+291 DYVMLLD

-325 GHMFDMFDRSVLH
+325 GHMFDMYDRSVLH

-352 RPHEDMSLGHD
+352 KPHEDMSLGHD
-363 LAKSNLR
+363 LGRNNLR

-393 EVIKKIGLSLPLFLK
+393 EVINKIGLSLPLFLK

-421 GIATVSFPGAGLWH
+421 GVATVSFPGAALWH

-496 LAIEDLLSGP
+496 MAIEDLLSGP
-506 EHLHPS
+506 DHLHPS
-512 LSERLPVIRGKVKNF
+512 LSERLPVIRGKVKEF
-527 QDAQLKTNI
+527 QDAQLKSNL
-536 DDYPQPKTK
+536 DDYPQPKTS

-551 RRNFHAPGY
+551 RRNFSSPGY
-560 SKLVPWAVSTVGRQ
+560 QKLIPWTISTVGRQ

-579 DEMAEKNPQI
+579 DDLAKTHPQI
-589 QLTYAENRWW
+589 QLNYSENRWW

-619 YKRDPQQLR
+619 YQRDPKKLR
-628 KDLVRASKLHTKLFT
+628 ENLARASKLHAQLFKN
-643 DWADLRKQYKEAA
+643 WADLRNQYRSAA
-656 GQVASYEAWQE
+656 AEVASYDAWAK
-667 TFNKHTESEITR
+667 TFQKHTESELTR

>member
-1 MHKMT
+1 MSVKNMT
-6 ATPTPKTK
+6 DMK
-14 SLRTLQRIIL
+14 TLQRVIL

-49 RMDGD
+49 RLDGD
-54 AADAIAEAAAVQEL
+54 AAKTIEKAAAQQEL
-68 KTDANAPSR
+68 KNENAAGPVATTS
-77 SASPD
+77 D

-89 KIDAGKTVSF
+89 HLAAGKTVSF

-108 SYWRRWTELDSVN
+108 SYWRRWTDLKSVT
-121 LQLRT
+121 LRITT
-126 EGDGMIVVYKSNA
+126 EGAGMVVVYKSNA
-139 RGVIQRVDAKVVSG
+139 RGVIQRVDAKVLEGAETV
-153 VATSTF
+153 TF
-159 QLTLAPFGDGGWYW
+159 DLTLAPFGDGGWYW

-179 KSDLILQEAEWQG
+179 KSDLTLVEADWLG
-192 DIEPRLGQDG
+192 DIQPRLGEAG

-209 TTMNKVE
+209 TTMNKVQ
-216 YCINN
+216 YCIDN
-221 IRALGENL
+221 IRSLGNNL
-229 DALESVQEI
+229 DALETVKEI

-243 GTDKVADHPDFEN
+243 GTEKVQDHPDFEEVV
-256 AVKPLSGKF
+256 APLAGKF
-265 RIINQSNLGGSGGFG
+265 RIINQANLGGSGGFA
-280 RGMYE
+280 RGMFE

-291 DYVLLLD
+291 DYVMLLD

-325 GHMFDMFDRSVLH
+325 GHMFDMYDRSVLH

-352 RPHEDMSLGHD
+352 KPHEDMSLGHD
-363 LAKSNLR
+363 LGRNNLR

-393 EVIKKIGLSLPLFLK
+393 EVINKIGLSLPLFLK

-421 GIATVSFPGAGLWH
+421 GIATVSFPGAALWH

-496 LAIEDLLSGP
+496 MAIEDLLSGP
-506 EHLHPS
+506 THLHPS
-512 LSERLPVIRGKVKNF
+512 LSERLPIIRGKVKDF
-527 QDAQLKTNI
+527 KDAQLKSNL
-536 DDYPQPKTK
+536 DDYPQPKTT

-551 RRNFHAPGY
+551 RRNFSSPGY
-560 SKLVPWAVSTVGRQ
+560 QKLIPWTISTVGRQ

-579 DEMAEKNPQI
+579 DDLAKTNPQI
-589 QLTYAENRWW
+589 QLNYSENRWW

-619 YKRDPQQLR
+619 YQRDPKKLR
-628 KDLVRASKLHTKLFT
+628 ENLARASKLHAQLFKN
-643 DWADLRKQYKEAA
+643 WADLRNQYRSAA
-656 GQVASYEAWQE
+656 AEVASYDAWAK
-667 TFNKHTESEITR
+667 TFQKHTESELTR

>member
-1 MHKMT
+1 MSVKNM
-6 ATPTPKTK
+6 ADMK
-14 SLRTLQRIIL
+14 TLQRVIL

-49 RMDGD
+49 RLDGD
-54 AADAIAEAAAVQEL
+54 AAKTIEKAAAQQEL
-68 KTDANAPSR
+68 KNENAAGPVATTS
-77 SASPD
+77 D

-89 KIDAGKTVSF
+89 HLAAGKTVSF

-108 SYWRRWTELDSVN
+108 SYWRRWTDLKSVT
-121 LQLRT
+121 LRITT
-126 EGDGMIVVYKSNA
+126 EGAGMVVVYKSNA
-139 RGVIQRVDAKVVSG
+139 RGVIQRVDAKVLEGAETV
-153 VATSTF
+153 TF
-159 QLTLAPFGDGGWYW
+159 DLTLAPFGDGGWYW

-179 KSDLILQEAEWQG
+179 KSDLTLVEADWLG
-192 DIEPRLGQDG
+192 DIQPRLGEAG

-209 TTMNKVE
+209 TTMNKVQ
-216 YCINN
+216 YCIDN
-221 IRALGENL
+221 IRSLGNNL
-229 DALESVQEI
+229 DALETVKEI

-243 GTDKVADHPDFEN
+243 GTEKVQDHPDFEEVV
-256 AVKPLSGKF
+256 APLAGKF
-265 RIINQSNLGGSGGFG
+265 RIINQANLGGSGGFA
-280 RGMYE
+280 RGMFE

-291 DYVLLLD
+291 DYVMLLD

-325 GHMFDMFDRSVLH
+325 GHMFDMYDRSVLH

-352 RPHEDMSLGHD
+352 KPHEDMSLGHD
-363 LAKSNLR
+363 LGRNNLR

-393 EVIKKIGLSLPLFLK
+393 EVINKIGLSLPLFLK

-421 GIATVSFPGAGLWH
+421 GIATVSFPGAALWH

-496 LAIEDLLSGP
+496 MAIEDLLSGP
-506 EHLHPS
+506 THLHPS
-512 LSERLPVIRGKVKNF
+512 LSERLPIIRGKVKDF
-527 QDAQLKTNI
+527 KDAQLKSNL
-536 DDYPQPKTK
+536 DDYPQPKTT

-551 RRNFHAPGY
+551 RRNFSSPGY
-560 SKLVPWAVSTVGRQ
+560 QKLIPWTISTVGRQ

-579 DEMAEKNPQI
+579 DDLAKTNPQI
-589 QLTYAENRWW
+589 QLNYSENRWW

-619 YKRDPQQLR
+619 YQRDPKKLR
-628 KDLVRASKLHTKLFT
+628 ENLARASKLHAQLFKN
-643 DWADLRKQYKEAA
+643 WADLRNQYRSAA
-656 GQVASYEAWQE
+656 AEVASYDAWAK
-667 TFNKHTESEITR
+667 TFQKHTESELTR